1 VSEGPKVEVT
11 QHDRLDEWRRGIAAV
26 EKQLEEDR
34 PRVAA
39 ERAEAA
45 RLAAYGLR
53 ETLYFRCRKLPA
65 KEGELPRYRADCIA
79 GLPAQVTSVWAT
91 AETPED
97 AAHEGRF
104 RYAEGLYK
112 SRICDTWEAAK
123 ERAAKVEVIVADV
136 V

>member
-34 PRVAA
+34 P
-39 ERAEAA
+39 
-45 RLAAYGLR
+45 
-53 ETLYFRCRKLPA
+53 LYFRCRKLPA